1 MKKFLLLL
9 FSLLIVTSCSKN
21 DDEFNSQNIITSN
34 VFKKEFLSWTYQ
46 KNTNNLTE
54 IDISTNISVQLEHS
68 NFTNGVH
75 LIVLQNF
82 RIHTKQGNYIPATLT
97 DSIFVTNNTTRHFTI
112 NGSINYANASQILEE
127 PEVKL
132 HDRRIDYY

>member
-1 MKKFLLLL
+1 M
-9 FSLLIVTSCSKN
+9 
-21 DDEFNSQNIITSN
+21 
-34 VFKKEFLSWTYQ
+34 
-46 KNTNNLTE
+46 
-54 IDISTNISVQLEHS
+54 
-68 NFTNGVH
+68 H